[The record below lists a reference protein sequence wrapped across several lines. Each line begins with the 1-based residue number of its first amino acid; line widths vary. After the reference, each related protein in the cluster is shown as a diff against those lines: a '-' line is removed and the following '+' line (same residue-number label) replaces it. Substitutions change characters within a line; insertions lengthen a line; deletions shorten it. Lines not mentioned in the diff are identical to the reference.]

1 MMKPDTPPVLL
12 CTDTFV
18 AEHGARLADVA
29 PDVDVVELGE
39 SNDIGDVDRDR
50 ITIAF
55 LSKDTWPE
63 RFRPFLDVAR
73 ASPRLDW
80 LHVMSAGVEGA
91 IFQAF
96 RDRGVTVTRTAGA
109 SASAIAE
116 TVFMYLHALSRDV
129 RAHNDLYAA
138 REWRW
143 ETWRQLEGRRVTVL
157 GYGPIAQRIIHL
169 ALAYD
174 MIPTAVRRSVRGDEM
189 CATRVLDDLAD
200 AVADADVVVVALPLN
215 PDTHGLVSRDVIR
228 RCKAGA
234 ILVNVSRGPIVAQA
248 ALTEAL
254 VDGHLGGAGLD
265 VFDPEPLAA
274 DDPLW
279 DLPNVILT
287 PHNSGSSNLGP
298 RKVADIFFEHL
309 ELYLRHADFSTL
321 NP

>member
-1 MMKPDTPPVLL
+1 MKPDTPPVLL

-18 AEHGARLADVA
+18 AEHGARLAEVA
-29 PDVDVVELGE
+29 PDVDVVPLGD
-39 SNDIGDVDRDR
+39 SNDIGAADRDR

-63 RFRPFLDVAR
+63 RFRPFLDVAQ

-91 IFQAF
+91 VFQAF

-157 GYGPIAQRIIHL
+157 GYGPIGQRIIHL

-189 CATRVLDDLAD
+189 CATRLLDDLTA

-254 VDGHLGGAGLD
+254 TDGHLGGAGLD

-298 RKVADIFFEHL
+298 QKVADIFFEHL
-309 ELYLRHADFSTL
+309 ALYLSPADFSTL
-321 NP
+321 NQ

>member
-1 MMKPDTPPVLL
+1 MTKPDSPTVLL

-18 AEHGARLADVA
+18 AGHGARLARAA
-29 PDVDVVELGE
+29 PDVDVVELGG
-39 SNDIGDVDRDR
+39 SNDVSEVDRHR

-63 RFRPFLDVAR
+63 RFRPFLDVAQ

-91 IFQAF
+91 VFQAF

-116 TVFMYLHALSRDV
+116 TVFMYLHALNRDV

-143 ETWRQLEGRRVTVL
+143 ETWRQLEGRRITVL

-174 MIPTAVRRSVRGDEM
+174 MIPTAVRRSIRGDEM
-189 CATRVLDDLAD
+189 CATRLLDDLAD

-228 RCKAGA
+228 RCKVGT
-234 ILVNVSRGPIVAQA
+234 ILVNVSRGPIVAQD
-248 ALTEAL
+248 ALTDAL

-274 DDPLW
+274 DDRLW

-298 RKVADIFFEHL
+298 QKVADIFFEHL
-309 ELYLRHADFSTL
+309 ALYLGNADFSTL
-321 NP
+321 IP

>member
-1 MMKPDTPPVLL
+1 MTKPDSPIVLL

-18 AEHGARLADVA
+18 AEHGARLARAA
-29 PDVDVVELGE
+29 PDVDVVELGD
-39 SNDIGDVDRDR
+39 SNDVSEVDRDR

-63 RFRPFLDVAR
+63 RFRPFLDVAQ

-91 IFQAF
+91 VFQAF

-129 RAHNDLYAA
+129 RALNDLYAA

-174 MIPTAVRRSVRGDEM
+174 MIPTAVRRTIRGDEM
-189 CATRVLDDLAD
+189 CATRLLDDLAD

-228 RCKAGA
+228 RCKVGA
-234 ILVNVSRGPIVAQA
+234 ILVNVSRGPIVAQG
-248 ALTEAL
+248 ALTDAL
-254 VDGHLGGAGLD
+254 ADGHLGGAGLD
-265 VFDPEPLAA
+265 VFDPEPLAV
-274 DDPLW
+274 DDRLW

-298 RKVADIFFEHL
+298 QKVADIFFEHL
-309 ELYLRHADFSTL
+309 ALYLDNADFSTL
-321 NP
+321 IP